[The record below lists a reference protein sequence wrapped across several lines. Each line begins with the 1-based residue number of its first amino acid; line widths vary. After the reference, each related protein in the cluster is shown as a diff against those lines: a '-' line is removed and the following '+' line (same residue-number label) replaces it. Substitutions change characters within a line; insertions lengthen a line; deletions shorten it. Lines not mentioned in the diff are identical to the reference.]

1 VRRPPHPPPLDSLFI
16 PGESGAQAWKKRSQ
30 GTAISPRWGSKRYCS
45 SNEPA
50 FLFREKLKLA
60 SALANGT
67 NPQSAMH
74 RAAALLGPSR
84 SANRMEAGAPTRSF
98 NPQSKLPTR
107 LRPCLIPPVA
117 FIPPE
122 TLDQI
127 IAANDIVD
135 VIGGY
140 FPLRRAGAMYKALCP
155 FHQERTPSFTV
166 NSRLQ
171 IFKCFGCGAG
181 GNVISFVRDYENL
194 DFPSAA
200 KKLAERAG
208 IRLEQGELS
217 PEDAAR
223 HTLRRRLLSLHAEAA
238 DFFHH
243 QLLKKPAAQAAR
255 NYLKG
260 RGIGIEIAKA
270 WNIGYAPDGWDSMRE
285 FARVSGYSSEELI
298 ASGLVKTRDEEE
310 SLPRRPG
317 AEEAPA
323 SDQDAAGRQGAGSG
337 RTSQFYDRF
346 RARVMFPICNDT
358 GQVIAF
364 SGRVL
369 DADAKAAKYVNSPET
384 ILFTKGAVLFGLHKS
399 KRAIID
405 KSSAIVC
412 EGQLDLITIF
422 EAGVPNVIAPQGTA
436 FTEKQARI
444 LKRFVQDGEVVLC
457 FDADAAG
464 QKAAE
469 RSTLALLAENLLVRV
484 VEMPPGEDPDSLI
497 RGQGAEA
504 FMARVTGAKDFFDYQ
519 IDLLASRPEFETP
532 GGRRQAARKMA
543 AFISLLSDP
552 VLREAVMNRVTRRL
566 DISTQEFVRLL
577 KAPSPRKP
585 APDGNEQAEAPPLT
599 LDPTVRLLAHVAVH
613 DAGARAWLLAEPW
626 EQLLKN
632 DPEAALLLK
641 ILAAAFH
648 PGEPSSLHA
657 LFAGLD
663 PAEEAA
669 VSGLLAE
676 KPRPNAIFVANA
688 AWCDLER
695 RRIQRKMEAILAS
708 LKNPKLEPSEQS
720 SLHEE
725 YMRLKERLGGISG
738 PAPPT
743 L

>member
-1 VRRPPHPPPLDSLFI
+1 
-16 PGESGAQAWKKRSQ
+16 
-30 GTAISPRWGSKRYCS
+30 
-45 SNEPA
+45 
-50 FLFREKLKLA
+50 
-60 SALANGT
+60 
-67 NPQSAMH
+67 
-74 RAAALLGPSR
+74 
-84 SANRMEAGAPTRSF
+84 
-98 NPQSKLPTR
+98 
-107 LRPCLIPPVA
+107 VA

-194 DFPSAA
+194 DFPAAA

-223 HTLRRRLLSLHAEAA
+223 HTMRRRLLSLHAEAA

-260 RGIGIEIAKA
+260 RGIGIETAKS

-285 FARVSGYSSEELI
+285 FARVSGYSGEELI
-298 ASGLVKTRDEEE
+298 ASGLVKTRDEED

-317 AEEAPA
+317 ADGAPGGG
-323 SDQDAAGRQGAGSG
+323 QDAAAGRQGSASG
-337 RTSQFYDRF
+337 RTSEFYDRF

-369 DADAKAAKYVNSPET
+369 DADAKTAKYVNSPET

-399 KRAIID
+399 KRAIIE

-497 RGQGAEA
+497 RGQGAAA
-504 FMARVTGAKDFFDYQ
+504 FLERVTGAKDFFEYQ
-519 IDLLASRPEFETP
+519 IDLMANRPEFKTP

-543 AFISLLSDP
+543 EFISLISDK
-552 VLREAVMNRVTRRL
+552 VLREAVMNEAARRL
-566 DISTQEFVRLL
+566 DISTHEFIRLL
-577 KAPSPRKP
+577 KAPSPRKSAADGA
-585 APDGNEQAEAPPLT
+585 APTEAPPLT
-599 LDPTVRLLAHVAVH
+599 LDPTIQLLAHVALH

-626 EQLLKN
+626 EQLLQN

-641 ILAAAFH
+641 ILAADFH
-648 PGEPSSLHA
+648 PGDHSSLHA

-663 PAEEAA
+663 PAEEA
-669 VSGLLAE
+669 VISGLLAE

-688 AWCDLER
+688 AWGDLER
-695 RRIQRKMEAILAS
+695 RRIERRMEGIQAS
-708 LKNPKLEPSEQS
+708 LRNPELEPSEQIK
-720 SLHEE
+720 LHDERIKLKA
-725 YMRLKERLGGISG
+725 RLNGLSG

-743 L
+743 F

>member
-1 VRRPPHPPPLDSLFI
+1 MF
-16 PGESGAQAWKKRSQ
+16 
-30 GTAISPRWGSKRYCS
+30 
-45 SNEPA
+45 
-50 FLFREKLKLA
+50 
-60 SALANGT
+60 
-67 NPQSAMH
+67 
-74 RAAALLGPSR
+74 
-84 SANRMEAGAPTRSF
+84 
-98 NPQSKLPTR
+98 
-107 LRPCLIPPVA
+107 
-117 FIPPE
+117 
-122 TLDQI
+122 
-127 IAANDIVD
+127 
-135 VIGGY
+135 
-140 FPLRRAGAMYKALCP
+140 KALCP

-166 NSRLQ
+166 NPRLQ

-194 DFPSAA
+194 DFPAAA

-208 IRLEQGELS
+208 IRLEEGELS

-223 HTLRRRLLSLHAEAA
+223 HTLRRRLLALHAEAA

-243 QLLKKPAAQAAR
+243 QLLKKPDAQVAR

-285 FARVSGYSSEELI
+285 FARVTGYSAEELI
-298 ASGLVKTRDEEE
+298 ASGLVKTPEEE
-310 SLPRRPG
+310 NSLPRRPSADSPSGGSADAG
-317 AEEAPA
+317 AQRPDSSRA
-323 SDQDAAGRQGAGSG
+323 SR
-337 RTSQFYDRF
+337 FYDRF

-369 DADAKAAKYVNSPET
+369 DPDAKTAKYVNSPET
-384 ILFTKGAVLFGLHKS
+384 LLFTKGAVLFGLHKS

-469 RSTLALLAENLLVRV
+469 RSTSALLTENLLVRV

-497 RGQGAEA
+497 RSQGAAA
-504 FMARVTGAKDFFDYQ
+504 FLERITSAKDFFDYQ
-519 IDLLASRPEFETP
+519 IDRLASRPEFATP
-532 GGRRQAARKMA
+532 GGRKQAARKLA
-543 AFISLLSDP
+543 ETISLISDK
-552 VLREAVMNRVTRRL
+552 VLREAVMNNAAGRL
-566 DISTQEFVRLL
+566 DLSTHEFVRLL
-577 KAPSPRKP
+577 KAPSPRKSAGDGG
-585 APDGNEQAEAPPLT
+585 APPEASPLT
-599 LDPTVRLLAHVAVH
+599 LDPTIRLLAHVALH
-613 DAGARAWLLAEPW
+613 DADARAWLLDEPW
-626 EQLLKN
+626 EELLKN
-632 DPEAALLLK
+632 DPETALLLK
-641 ILAAAFH
+641 ILTADFR
-648 PGEPSSLHA
+648 PGDHSSLHA

-663 PAEEAA
+663 PSEEVAI
-669 VSGLLAE
+669 SGLLAE

-695 RRIQRKMEAILAS
+695 RRIQRTMEAILAS
-708 LKNPKLEPSEQS
+708 LKKPNLDPSVQS
-720 SLHEE
+720 SLHGE
-725 YMRLKERLGGISG
+725 YLALKERLSGISG
-738 PAPPT
+738 PVPPT

>member
-1 VRRPPHPPPLDSLFI
+1 
-16 PGESGAQAWKKRSQ
+16 
-30 GTAISPRWGSKRYCS
+30 
-45 SNEPA
+45 
-50 FLFREKLKLA
+50 
-60 SALANGT
+60 
-67 NPQSAMH
+67 M
-74 RAAALLGPSR
+74 
-84 SANRMEAGAPTRSF
+84 
-98 NPQSKLPTR
+98 
-107 LRPCLIPPVA
+107 A

-140 FPLRRAGAMYKALCP
+140 FPLRRAGAMFKALCP

-166 NSRLQ
+166 NQRLQ

-194 DFPSAA
+194 DFPAA
-200 KKLAERAG
+200 ARKLAERAG

-255 NYLKG
+255 DYLKG

-270 WNIGYAPDGWDSMRE
+270 WNIGYAPDGWDSMRD
-285 FARVSGYSSEELI
+285 FARANGYSAEELI
-298 ASGLVKTRDEEE
+298 ASGLVKLRDEEE
-310 SLPRRPG
+310 SLPRRPVG
-317 AEEAPA
+317 GEEPGGG
-323 SDQDAAGRQGAGSG
+323 SGSSGGHGSAAGRP
-337 RTSQFYDRF
+337 SQFYDRF
-346 RARVMFPICNDT
+346 RGRVMFPICNDT

-369 DADAKAAKYVNSPET
+369 EADAKAAKYVNSPET

-399 KRAIID
+399 KRAIIE

-469 RSTLALLAENLLVRV
+469 RSTIALLTENLLVRV

-497 RGQGAEA
+497 RGQGAAA
-504 FMARVTGAKDFFDYQ
+504 FLERVTSAKDFFDYL
-519 IDLLASRPEFETP
+519 IDLLARRPEFETP
-532 GGRRQAARKMA
+532 GGRRQAARKLA
-543 AFISLLSDP
+543 EFISLISDK
-552 VLREAVMNRVTRRL
+552 VLREAVMNNAARRL
-566 DISTQEFVRLL
+566 DLSSQEFVRLL

-585 APDGNEQAEAPPLT
+585 AGDGDAPAESPPLAI
-599 LDPTVRLLAHVAVH
+599 DPTIRLLAHVTLH
-613 DAGARAWLLAEPW
+613 DAGAREWLLAEPW

-632 DPEAALLLK
+632 DPEAALLAK
-641 ILAAAFH
+641 ILAADFD
-648 PGEPSSLHA
+648 PGDPASLHT
-657 LFAGLD
+657 LFASLN
-663 PAEEAA
+663 PSEEAA
-669 VSGLLAE
+669 ISGILAE
-676 KPRPNAIFVANA
+676 KPMPNAMSIVND
-688 AWCDLER
+688 AWRDLER
-695 RRIQRKMEAILAS
+695 RRIQRQMESILAR
-708 LKNPKLEPSEQS
+708 LKNPDLDPSEQS
-720 SLHEE
+720 DLQEE
-725 YMRLKERLGGISG
+725 YMRLRGRLGGNSG
-738 PAPPT
+738 PSPPAV
-743 L
+743 

>member
-1 VRRPPHPPPLDSLFI
+1 
-16 PGESGAQAWKKRSQ
+16 
-30 GTAISPRWGSKRYCS
+30 
-45 SNEPA
+45 
-50 FLFREKLKLA
+50 
-60 SALANGT
+60 
-67 NPQSAMH
+67 
-74 RAAALLGPSR
+74 
-84 SANRMEAGAPTRSF
+84 
-98 NPQSKLPTR
+98 
-107 LRPCLIPPVA
+107 VA

-140 FPLRRAGAMYKALCP
+140 FPLRRAGAMFKALCP

-166 NSRLQ
+166 NPRLQ

-194 DFPSAA
+194 DFPAAA

-243 QLLKKPAAQAAR
+243 QLLKKPDAQAAR

-260 RGIGIEIAKA
+260 RGIGIEIAKS
-270 WNIGYAPDGWDSMRE
+270 WTIGYAPEGWDSMRE
-285 FARVSGYSSEELI
+285 FARASGYSAEELI

-317 AEEAPA
+317 ADRAPGGDPDSATRHQDSA
-323 SDQDAAGRQGAGSG
+323 SSRQ
-337 RTSQFYDRF
+337 SQFYDRF

-399 KRAIID
+399 KRAIIE

-422 EAGVPNVIAPQGTA
+422 EAGVQNVIAPQGTA
-436 FTEKQARI
+436 FTDKQARI

-469 RSTLALLAENLLVRV
+469 RSTIALLAENLLVRV

-497 RGQGAEA
+497 RGQGAAA
-504 FMARVTGAKDFFDYQ
+504 FMERVASAKDFFDYL
-519 IDLLASRPEFETP
+519 IDVQASRPEFATP
-532 GGRRQAARKMA
+532 GGRKQAARKLA
-543 AFISLLSDP
+543 EFISLISDK
-552 VLREAVMNRVTRRL
+552 VLREAVMNNATRRL

-577 KAPSPRKP
+577 KPPSPRKSTG
-585 APDGNEQAEAPPLT
+585 DGATPNEAPPLT
-599 LDPTVRLLAHVAVH
+599 LDPTIHLLAHVGLH

-626 EQLLKN
+626 EQLLRN
-632 DPEAALLLK
+632 DPEAALLSK
-641 ILAAAFH
+641 ILAADFH
-648 PGEPSSLHA
+648 PGDHSSLHA
-657 LFAGLD
+657 LFSGLD

-695 RRIQRKMEAILAS
+695 RRIQRKMEGILAS
-708 LKNPKLEPSEQS
+708 LKNPNLEPDEQS
-720 SLHEE
+720 ALHEE
-725 YMRLKERLGGISG
+725 YMKLKDRLGGTSG
-738 PAPPT
+738 PKPPT

>member
-1 VRRPPHPPPLDSLFI
+1 
-16 PGESGAQAWKKRSQ
+16 
-30 GTAISPRWGSKRYCS
+30 
-45 SNEPA
+45 
-50 FLFREKLKLA
+50 
-60 SALANGT
+60 
-67 NPQSAMH
+67 M
-74 RAAALLGPSR
+74 
-84 SANRMEAGAPTRSF
+84 
-98 NPQSKLPTR
+98 
-107 LRPCLIPPVA
+107 A

-140 FPLRRAGAMYKALCP
+140 FPLRRAGAMFKALCP

-166 NSRLQ
+166 NPRLQ

-194 DFPSAA
+194 DFPAAA

-223 HTLRRRLLSLHAEAA
+223 HTMRRRLLSLHAEAA

-243 QLLKKPAAQAAR
+243 QLLRKPDAQIAR

-270 WNIGYAPDGWDSMRE
+270 WTIGYAPDGWDSMRE
-285 FARVSGYSSEELI
+285 FARACGYSAEELI

-310 SLPRRPG
+310 SLPRRPVAEG
-317 AEEAPA
+317 ASGGP
-323 SDQDAAGRQGAGSG
+323 SDAAARQSSAPGRP
-337 RTSQFYDRF
+337 SQFYDRF

-369 DADAKAAKYVNSPET
+369 EADAKAAKYVNSPET
-384 ILFTKGAVLFGLHKS
+384 MLFTKGAVLFGLHKS
-399 KRAIID
+399 KRAIIE

-464 QKAAE
+464 RKAAE
-469 RSTLALLAENLLVRV
+469 RSTIALLAENLLVRV
-484 VEMPPGEDPDSLI
+484 VEMPQGEDPDSLI
-497 RGQGAEA
+497 RGQGAPA
-504 FMARVTGAKDFFDYQ
+504 FMERVAGAKNFFDYQ
-519 IDLLASRPEFETP
+519 ISTLASQPEFETP

-543 AFISLLSDP
+543 EFISLISDK
-552 VLREAVMNRVTRRL
+552 VLREAVMNDAARRL
-566 DISTQEFVRLL
+566 DLSTQEFIRLL
-577 KAPSPRKP
+577 KAPSPRKSAADGD
-585 APDGNEQAEAPPLT
+585 APAEAPPLA
-599 LDPTVRLLAHVAVH
+599 LDPTIQLLAHVALH
-613 DAGARAWLLAEPW
+613 DAAARAWLLAEPW

-632 DPEAALLLK
+632 DPEAALLSK
-641 ILAAAFH
+641 ILAADFH
-648 PGEPSSLHA
+648 PGDHSSLHA

-663 PAEEAA
+663 PSEEAA
-669 VSGLLAE
+669 ISGILAE
-676 KPRPNAIFVANA
+676 KPRPNAIFIANA

-695 RRIQRKMEAILAS
+695 RRIQRAMEAILAG
-708 LKNPKLEPSEQS
+708 LKNPRLEPSEQS
-720 SLHEE
+720 RLQEE
-725 YMRLKERLGGISG
+725 YIRLKDRLGGISG
-738 PAPPT
+738 PPPPT
-743 L
+743 F

>member
-1 VRRPPHPPPLDSLFI
+1 MQNGATEPL
-16 PGESGAQAWKKRSQ
+16 
-30 GTAISPRWGSKRYCS
+30 
-45 SNEPA
+45 
-50 FLFREKLKLA
+50 LA
-60 SALANGT
+60 SCRRLPVLRLYERIDIGLDPFPRNGMITTCDALWMGVQSDVAGEVARCASEWKRRLFAAI
-67 NPQSAMH
+67 PQSE
-74 RAAALLGPSR
+74 ALHFPRRL
-84 SANRMEAGAPTRSF
+84 AW
-98 NPQSKLPTR
+98 KLPTR
-107 LRPCLIPPVA
+107 PRACLIPAVA

-140 FPLRRAGAMYKALCP
+140 FPLRRAGAMFKALCP

-166 NSRLQ
+166 NPRLQ

-194 DFPSAA
+194 DFPAAA

-243 QLLKKPAAQAAR
+243 QLLKKPDAQAAR

-260 RGIGIEIAKA
+260 RGIGIEIAKS
-270 WNIGYAPDGWDSMRE
+270 WNIGYAPDGWDSMRD
-285 FARVSGYSSEELI
+285 FARASGYAAEELI
-298 ASGLVKTRDEEE
+298 ASGLVKTPNEEE
-310 SLPRRPG
+310 SLPQRPG
-317 AEEAPA
+317 ADQAPGGDPDSA
-323 SDQDAAGRQGAGSG
+323 IPTRRDAASSRSS
-337 RTSQFYDRF
+337 RFYDRF

-369 DADAKAAKYVNSPET
+369 EADAKAAKYVNSPET

-399 KRAIID
+399 KRAIIE

-469 RSTLALLAENLLVRV
+469 RSTIALLAENLLVRV
-484 VEMPPGEDPDSLI
+484 VEMPAGEDPDSLI
-497 RGQGAEA
+497 RGQGAAA
-504 FMARVTGAKDFFDYQ
+504 FMERVVSAKDFFDYQ
-519 IDLLASRPEFETP
+519 IDVQASRPEFATP
-532 GGRRQAARKMA
+532 GGRKQAARKLA
-543 AFISLLSDP
+543 EFISLISDK
-552 VLREAVMNRVTRRL
+552 VLREAVMNNATRRL
-566 DISTQEFVRLL
+566 DISTQEFIRLL
-577 KAPSPRKP
+577 RAPSPRKP
-585 APDGNEQAEAPPLT
+585 AGDSVASHEAPPLT
-599 LDPTVRLLAHVAVH
+599 LDPTIRLLAHVTLH

-632 DPEAALLLK
+632 DPEAALLAK
-641 ILAAAFH
+641 ILAVDFH
-648 PGEPSSLHA
+648 PGDPSSLHA

-695 RRIQRKMEAILAS
+695 RRIQRKMEGILAS
-708 LKNPKLEPSEQS
+708 LKNPHLEPDEQS
-720 SLHEE
+720 GLHEE
-725 YMRLKERLGGISG
+725 YMKLKDRLGGMSG
-738 PAPPT
+738 PKPPT